1 MAKSA
6 TEGVLM
12 SHMTVIEPKIDG
24 YLETQLR
31 ENVLRRLGYNDNEK
45 LDPKIAEMLREALIV
60 AKKRGRPKGLFGV
73 LPVQEV
79 TKKAV
84 VTSAGVI
91 RSANFGH
98 LALLCEGTKS
108 ILFMI
113 ATVGNELLQDY
124 GPEVPLYRQA
134 IMDAVASELT
144 EIIADASE
152 AEWKKYYVDKSGLS
166 MSMRFSPGYCDM
178 SLDQQNIIFNVLS
191 AGVAQIGVS
200 LNSNFVMTPSKSI
213 SGFAVIA
220 NKVPVPAPCVFCPKN
235 SCPDRRLPFNPL
247 WNTSITISNAST

>member
-1 MAKSA
+1 MI
-6 TEGVLM
+6 
-12 SHMTVIEPKIDG
+12 VIEPKIDG

-31 ENVLRRLGYNDNEK
+31 ENVLRRMGYKDNQK
-45 LDPKIAEMLREALIV
+45 PDPKIAEMLHEALIV
-60 AKKRGRPKGLFGV
+60 GKERAKPKGLFGV

-84 VTSAGVI
+84 VTTAGVV
-91 RSANFGH
+91 RSPYFAR

-108 ILFMI
+108 ILFEI
-113 ATVGNELLQDY
+113 ATVGNEIQKDC

-144 EIIADASE
+144 EIIADAAE
-152 AEWKKYYVDKSGLS
+152 AEWKKYYVDKLGLS
-166 MSMRFSPGYCDM
+166 ISMRSSPGYCDM
-178 SLDQQNIIFNVLS
+178 SLDQQNMIFNVLS

-220 NKVPVPAPCVFCPKN
+220 NKVPFPAPCVFCPKN

-247 WNTSITISNAST
+247 WDTSIAISNAST